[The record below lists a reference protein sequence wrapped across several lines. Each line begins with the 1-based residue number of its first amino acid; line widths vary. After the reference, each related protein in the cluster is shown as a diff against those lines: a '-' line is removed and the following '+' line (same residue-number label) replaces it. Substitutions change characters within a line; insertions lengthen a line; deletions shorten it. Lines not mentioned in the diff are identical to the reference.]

1 MHLTILHIL
10 FPHAVSQSVHA
21 VMHRLWDRKEF
32 FTNLGAADGGF
43 NSILHLLDTPH
54 DIHTK
59 DTSMKLSQ
67 CNPHCKYTK
76 VQLLPQAIK
85 DYKRG
90 GRHTKSR
97 VTDQ

>member
-1 MHLTILHIL
+1 MQTCTAYGTEKCFLT
-10 FPHAVSQSVHA
+10 
-21 VMHRLWDRKEF
+21 D
-32 FTNLGAADGGF
+32 LGAADGGF
-43 NSILHLLDTPH
+43 NSVPHLLDCPH
-54 DIHTK
+54 DIHTS
-59 DTSMKLSQ
+59 DTSMKLSH
-67 CNPHCKYTK
+67 CNPNCQYTN